1 MRTLLL
7 ATPILA
13 SVLIANS
20 VTADADQQIGST
32 SALPAGAPTVQ
43 VQPRAEDFSPHSP
56 ANEAEQE
63 RLSKFDAKQEKLDE
77 ALDKKLNICR
87 C

>member
-1 MRTLLL
+1 MRVLLVTSIL
-7 ATPILA
+7 ATTLFSQSMIAEADPLRSATAPLA
-13 SVLIANS
+13 RARIVH
-20 VTADADQQIGST
+20 
-32 SALPAGAPTVQ
+32 
-43 VQPRAEDFSPHSP
+43 VQPRGEDFIPNSR

-63 RLSKFDAKQEKLDE
+63 KLSKFDAKQEKLDE